1 MASERRRPRLRLL
14 AALLRPYAAGEGRG
28 LALGALLG
36 LAVVTAHVLRPWPL
50 KWIIDYVTGAPA
62 PGPVQQWVAAGPA
75 AGVFALAALFVTLA
89 VAGAAAEYAQV
100 MLLNG
105 LGNRVLFR
113 FRAALFA
120 HVLRQPLA
128 FHESHE
134 IGELLTR
141 VVYDTSRL
149 RRGINGLLIRIVQ
162 TLVLLLATS
171 AVLLW
176 VAPGLG
182 ILLTAGVVLALVA
195 MRRSGRRIARAARKQ
210 RIREGSLAALVA
222 TELAGVRELQA
233 SGVEASA
240 VQRRFAGRNDR
251 SLRQEQKVRRLAAG
265 LSLRVEVLLA
275 LGVALALWL
284 GARQVMAGVLTAGS
298 LTLFFSYALSLR
310 GPLADFAYQAAHL
323 GRTWACADRL
333 ARIAGR
339 TSAIVDGPGAAPAP
353 PLDGALRFEA
363 VALKAGR
370 RRRSGRKWTLD
381 GVSCDLPAGRR
392 VAVVGPNGAGKSTL
406 LSLVLRLADPVR
418 GRVLLDGQDL
428 REFTLDSVR
437 SQVSVVFQDTVLT
450 GLSVAENIALG
461 MPGAD
466 RAAVEAATT
475 AARAD
480 AFVRRLP
487 QGYDTVVR
495 RGGRLFSGG
504 ELQRL
509 ALARALLRRG
519 RLWLLDEPTTGL
531 DQATAED
538 LATLLLEVT
547 RGRTTLWVT
556 HDPELVRR
564 LDAVLALD
572 RGKVAFCGSPVDYFS
587 WLAGRTERATGPGM
601 EG

>member
-14 AALLRPYAAGEGRG
+14 GALLRPHAAGEGRG

-36 LAVVTAHVLRPWPL
+36 LAVVAAHVLRPWPL
-50 KWIIDYVTGAPA
+50 KWILDYVTGAPA
-62 PGPVQQWVAAGPA
+62 PGPVLRWVAAGPA
-75 AGVFALAALFVTLA
+75 AGVFALAALFVALA
-89 VAGAAAEYAQV
+89 VAGAMAEYAQV

-162 TLVLLLATS
+162 TLALFLATS

-182 ILLTAGVVLALVA
+182 ILLTTGVVLALVA
-195 MRRSGRRIARAARKQ
+195 MQRSGRRIARAARKQ

-265 LSLRVEVLLA
+265 LSLRVEVMLA
-275 LGVALALWL
+275 VGVALALWL
-284 GARQVMAGVLTAGS
+284 GARQVMAGALTAGS
-298 LTLFFSYALSLR
+298 LALFFSYALALR
-310 GPLADFAYQAAHL
+310 GPLADFAYQTARL

-339 TSAIVDGPGAAPAP
+339 TSAIADRPGAVPAP
-353 PLDGALRFEA
+353 PLEGALRLEA

-381 GVSCDLPAGRR
+381 GVSWDLPAGRR
-392 VAVVGPNGAGKSTL
+392 VAIVGPNGAGKSTL

-418 GRVLLDGQDL
+418 GRVLLDGRDL

-461 MPGAD
+461 VPGAD
-466 RAAVEAATT
+466 RDAVEVAAT

-480 AFVRRLP
+480 ALIRRLP

-519 RLWLLDEPTTGL
+519 RVWLLDEPTTGL
-531 DQATAED
+531 DHATAEE
-538 LATLLLEVT
+538 LVTLLLEVT

-556 HDPELVRR
+556 HEPELVRR
-564 LDAVLALD
+564 LDHVLALEH
-572 RGKVAFCGSPVDYFS
+572 GKVAFSGRPADYFS
-587 WLAGRTERATGPGM
+587 WLAGRAETAPPPGS